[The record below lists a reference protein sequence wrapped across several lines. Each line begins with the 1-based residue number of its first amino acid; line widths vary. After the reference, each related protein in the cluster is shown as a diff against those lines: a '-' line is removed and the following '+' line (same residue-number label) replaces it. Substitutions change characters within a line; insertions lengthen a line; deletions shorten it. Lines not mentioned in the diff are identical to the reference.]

1 MISHLDL
8 AEPELQRRP
17 FTRAGWVHELK
28 YDGFRILVTH
38 LAGEVKLLSRRGTSY
53 HDIFPEIVAEVA
65 QLPELAVDG
74 ELVISTRRDGRSW
87 RHTTSLSRLWW
98 HWFPGQ

>member
-1 MISHLDL
+1 M
-8 AEPELQRRP
+8 
-17 FTRAGWVHELK
+17 HELK

-38 LAGEVKLLSRRGTSY
+38 LAGEVKLLSRRGTPY

-74 ELVISTRRDGRSW
+74 ELVMLDAEGRPQLATHHFVIPAVVALVS
-87 RHTTSLSRLWW
+87 
-98 HWFPGQ
+98 GAVIA